1 MAVGQVAC
9 VFGAVLCVDRNV
21 LILVYTG
28 WRVWSIF
35 DPPLVWPRLF
45 TFRCC
50 GTFMDVQVVLQF

>member
-35 DPPLVWPRLF
+35 DPLISLAAAERVSA
-45 TFRCC
+45 
-50 GTFMDVQVVLQF
+50 VYI